1 MATFKKPCIHCGT
14 LVDGDARYCP
24 TCASSTPFA
33 HHCPSC
39 LREVTP
45 AQAVCSGCGRQLR
58 VACPACGVAT
68 FVAEAACQS
77 CGATLMVTCP
87 NRRCGQPQFFEN
99 TKCTACG
106 KKIKLK

>member
-1 MATFKKPCIHCGT
+1 M
-14 LVDGDARYCP
+14 
-24 TCASSTPFA
+24 
-33 HHCPSC
+33 
-39 LREVTP
+39 
-45 AQAVCSGCGRQLR
+45 
-58 VACPACGVAT
+58 AT